1 MSPPLPVLRCSS
13 SGARR
18 PLLPA
23 NVAAEPRRL
32 PGHMTAVAPR
42 PVELW
47 DPDWFLGDDV
57 HRTFSELR
65 RTDPVHWQDMPGEA
79 GFWAVLRYAD
89 AVEVARQPE
98 RYSSWRG
105 GIMLEDV
112 DAQRLES
119 TFDDGHRMDDVEF
132 GSFFV
137 QLVTAGNDTTKT
149 LISSGMHQLL

>member
-23 NVAAEPRRL
+23 NVAADPRRL

-42 PVELW
+42 PVALW

-57 HRTFSELR
+57 HRTFAESR
-65 RTDPVHWQDMPGEA
+65 RTDPMHWQDMPGEA

-112 DAQRLES
+112 DAERLEL
-119 TFDDGHRMDDVEF
+119 TRRMLLVMDAPQHTAYRQPLAPHF
-132 GSFFV
+132 GARV
-137 QLVTAGNDTTKT
+137 IGRMEEQIRDRC
-149 LISSGMHQLL
+149 